1 MPRGWAVFLSE
12 QLAAVRHPPIRDRQN
27 DLPLLVRKA
36 CYKAFRDKAGYA
48 LRRQVDHR
56 HHLATNQGCGLV
68 MNRDL
73 RARLPDAQ
81 LSEVD
86 PELESRLA
94 RGGKSFG
101 ADDRAGPQL
110 DLFKVRPL
118 DGAQRPNYGMRVLFL
133 CTGNTCRSQMA
144 EAFARAFARVDVE
157 AWSAGSRPGNRVNP
171 YALQVMAERG
181 ADLSNHRPKSLAE
194 VPLPVDVV
202 VSLCASAA
210 NECPAFPGAHAVE
223 HWGLPDPADATG
235 TEEEVLE
242 VFRRSRDEIEQR
254 VTDLLD
260 RLGLLP
266 TRLGVASGEQET
278 IDV

>member
-1 MPRGWAVFLSE
+1 
-12 QLAAVRHPPIRDRQN
+12 
-27 DLPLLVRKA
+27 
-36 CYKAFRDKAGYA
+36 
-48 LRRQVDHR
+48 
-56 HHLATNQGCGLV
+56 
-68 MNRDL
+68 
-73 RARLPDAQ
+73 
-81 LSEVD
+81 
-86 PELESRLA
+86 
-94 RGGKSFG
+94 
-101 ADDRAGPQL
+101 
-110 DLFKVRPL
+110 
-118 DGAQRPNYGMRVLFL
+118 MRVLFL